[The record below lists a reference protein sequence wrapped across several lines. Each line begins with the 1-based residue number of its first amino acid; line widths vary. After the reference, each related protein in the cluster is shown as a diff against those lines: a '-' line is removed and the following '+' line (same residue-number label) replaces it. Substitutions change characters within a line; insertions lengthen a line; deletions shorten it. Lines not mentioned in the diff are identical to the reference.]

1 MNTPF
6 SEVLQLRMSR
16 RATLGALG
24 ALGASTLLARWLRAD
39 YAPQAADWSSF
50 EPLAHAAD
58 PNMAVAKGFR
68 AQVLLAAGDPLLPK
82 APAYRAGVA
91 DAAAQAM
98 QFGTHNDFIA
108 FLPLPR
114 GSRSS
119 DHGLLCVNHEYSD
132 LAMLFPR
139 PEGACDKDNATR
151 EEIQHELAAQGHSVV
166 EIRRVEGSWQV
177 VRESPRNRR
186 LTALTPMRFSGP
198 VAGHERLRTKADPEG
213 RRVLGTFDCCSGG
226 TTPWGTVLIGE
237 ENVNKRF
244 QGEPV
249 EGPEKRNHKRMDCGS
264 ELEYGWHRFHERFQL
279 AKEPREPNR
288 YGWVVEFDP
297 YDPQSVPIKR
307 TALGR
312 FKHEGA
318 TTTLDA
324 SGRVVV
330 YMGDDDEFEFLYRFV
345 SRESYDA
352 NQPERN
358 ARLLDEGTLSVARFE
373 ADGSV
378 RWLRL
383 VHGTAPL
390 DAAGGFASQADV
402 LIEARSAATLLGA
415 TPMDRPEDVE
425 AHPTT
430 GRVYVML
437 TNNRLREQPNAA
449 NPRVRNLHGHVLE
462 LIPPTSATG
471 GHAHDADVFRWEI
484 LLQGGPPESGREAGL
499 WLSCPDNCT
508 FDPSGRLWI
517 STDGMA
523 RNEFCDG
530 LFAVELTGEQRG
542 TPRLFF
548 RAPIGAEVC
557 GPCFTPDG
565 STLFLSVQHPG
576 DSDAKGSFKGIH
588 YSNPPTRFPD
598 FDPAIPPRSS
608 VIAIQRG

>member
-1 MNTPF
+1 
-6 SEVLQLRMSR
+6 
-16 RATLGALG
+16 
-24 ALGASTLLARWLRAD
+24 
-39 YAPQAADWSSF
+39 
-50 EPLAHAAD
+50 
-58 PNMAVAKGFR
+58 
-68 AQVLLAAGDPLLPK
+68 
-82 APAYRAGVA
+82 
-91 DAAAQAM
+91 M

-114 GSRSS
+114 GSANSE
-119 DHGLLCVNHEYSD
+119 HGLLCVNHEYSE

-151 EEIQHELAAQGHSVV
+151 EEIQHELAAQGHSVA
-166 EIRRVEGSWQV
+166 EIRRVEGQWQL
-177 VRESPRNRR
+177 VRQSPRNRR

-198 VAGHERLRTKADPEG
+198 AAGHERLRTRSDPEG

-244 QGEPV
+244 QGDPGQ
-249 EGPEKRNHKRMDCGS
+249 GPEARNHQRMDCGT
-264 ELEYGWHRFHERFQL
+264 ELEYGWYRFHERFQL
-279 AKEPREPNR
+279 KKEPREPNR
-288 YGWVVEFDP
+288 YGWVVEYDP
-297 YDPQSVPIKR
+297 YDPQSVPTKR

-330 YMGDDDEFEFLYRFV
+330 YMGDDDEFEFLYRYV
-345 SRESYDA
+345 SRERYEPS
-352 NQPERN
+352 QPERN
-358 ARLLDEGTLSVARFE
+358 ALLLDEGTLSVARFE
-373 ADGSV
+373 ADGSL
-378 RWLRL
+378 RWLPL
-383 VHGTAPL
+383 IQGTAPL
-390 DAAGGFASQADV
+390 DAAHGFASQADV
-402 LIEARSAATLLGA
+402 LIEARTAATLLGA

-425 AHPTT
+425 TNPVS

-437 TNNRLREQPNAA
+437 TNNRLRKEADPA

-462 LIPPTSATG
+462 LIPPQAESG
-471 GHAHDADVFRWEI
+471 GHSHAADAFRWEI
-484 LLQGGPPESGREAGL
+484 LLQGGPPQKEREAGL

-508 FDPSGRLWI
+508 FDPSGGLWI

-523 RNEFCDG
+523 RNEYCDG
-530 LFAVELTGEQRG
+530 LFAVDLAGERRG

-565 STLFLSVQHPG
+565 STLFLAVQHPG
-576 DSDAKGSFKGIH
+576 DADAKGSSKGVH
-588 YSNPPTRFPD
+588 YNNPPTRFPD
-598 FDPAIPPRSS
+598 FDPKIPPRSS
-608 VIAIQRG
+608 VVAIQRS